1 MKKILMLSILTL
13 FIVYTIVSLFVE
25 IPKVF
30 NNIFYAVI
38 TVFAVY
44 FTVFY
49 SDIGKGIKERF
60 QENNNKLNA
69 EKSEKTD

>member
-1 MKKILMLSILTL
+1 MLSVLTF

-30 NNIFYAVI
+30 NNIFYAVV
-38 TVFAVY
+38 TAFALY

-49 SDIGKGIKERF
+49 SDIGKGIKDKF
-60 QENNNKLNA
+60 KENNNKLNV
-69 EKSEKTD
+69 EKSEKKS